1 MGGHG
6 HVHIHGNHNNIK
18 EDDAKLGEKIRNI
31 ELIKHNPQ
39 VFHLDF
45 YDINN
50 HYEIAGGVK
59 TLAFAL
65 AGGFITLQY
74 FLNVRKSQPYNF
86 YVNIH

>member
-6 HVHIHGNHNNIK
+6 HVHIEGNPNNIK
-18 EDDAKLGEKIRNI
+18 EEDSLLGLKIRNI

-50 HYEIAGGVK
+50 HYEIAGGAK
-59 TLAFAL
+59 TVAL
-65 AGGFITLQY
+65 ALFGGFVALQY
-74 FLNVRKSQPYNF
+74 FLNVRR
-86 YVNIH
+86 

>member
-18 EDDAKLGEKIRNI
+18 EEGSKLGEKIRNI

-50 HYEIAGGVK
+50 HYEIAGGAK

-65 AGGFITLQY
+65 IGGFITLQY
-74 FLNVRKSQPYNF
+74 FLNVRR
-86 YVNIH
+86 